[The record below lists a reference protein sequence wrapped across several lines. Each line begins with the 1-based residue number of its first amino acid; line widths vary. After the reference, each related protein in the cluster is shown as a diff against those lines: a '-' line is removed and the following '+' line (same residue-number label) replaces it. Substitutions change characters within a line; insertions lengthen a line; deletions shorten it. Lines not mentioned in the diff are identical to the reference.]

1 MNEYLKQYIEL
12 QKQFR
17 ETKGKADSV
26 RALYAFKEEL
36 EPSEDTQ
43 AKEVLVYVYDLLDF
57 KKSAYELLS
66 KIGDRSNP
74 KVFRRLAIMKEYADD
89 WGDSFALRKPRNK
102 KTKKNERNLV
112 SLLFGTIQT
121 LWIPGLLS
129 SLRKVWFVIAVA
141 RILIFTIPT
150 LSIPWKI
157 LSICA
162 QSALPVARRPG
173 NTTAAF
179 RTIALWMMV

>member
-1 MNEYLKQYIEL
+1 MLWRMCCGSPLFGTSGGIEQEDVSMNEYLKQYIEL

-36 EPSEDTQ
+36 EQSEDTQ

-74 KVFRRLAIMKEYADD
+74 KIFRRLAIMKEYAAKLKAAGIDKIIEEAQKQYD
-89 WGDSFALRKPRNK
+89 EFLANK
-102 KTKKNERNLV
+102 NK
-112 SLLFGTIQT
+112 Q
-121 LWIPGLLS
+121 
-129 SLRKVWFVIAVA
+129 
-141 RILIFTIPT
+141 
-150 LSIPWKI
+150 
-157 LSICA
+157 
-162 QSALPVARRPG
+162 
-173 NTTAAF
+173 
-179 RTIALWMMV
+179 